1 MEAAREALRTR
12 GPDGSGLRYFSYSPQ
27 KKWHASSQGTRPLS
41 KLATDNEKQGATA
54 HRRGVY
60 KDILDEASTDAT
72 QLFASAVEFGKG
84 PTAALLQTRLSIR
97 DLSPAGAQPMQ
108 NEDGSVWIVYNGEIY
123 GWEEEAEELRRRGHC
138 FAGHSDTEFILHGY
152 EEWGETILDRLR
164 GMFAIAILDL
174 RREQLLL
181 ARDRLGEKPLFYRP
195 GKNSFSF
202 ASSARAL
209 AALQGPEEPLCF
221 NSRAIDAF
229 LTHRY
234 IPAPLSIFEG
244 VYKLPAAHRLIV
256 KLDQGEILAGHP
268 EEYWRLIPETSD
280 AATLFHYSVQQRLV
294 SDRPL
299 GIFLSGGID
308 SQAIAASVAGSG
320 QLSEFTTFTAAFPN
334 DPRYDESTAAAE
346 IARRLGLRHR
356 ELPITMNS
364 LDAPRIIADLDEPF
378 ADPSA
383 IPTWYLCQAA
393 VQEIVVAL
401 AGDGGDELFAGYKRY
416 AVHQRAARLLPRF
429 SSFSKKKSRWSS
441 SDLCLKTSRHGRW
454 RRLLLSHQLGWE
466 EAYALRFSAL
476 DPLTRAFLQPD
487 LTVQSNYWRLP
498 SSGLTPRDWM
508 LECDRLNY
516 LPEYILRK
524 SDLCGMAHSL
534 ELRSPMLD
542 HRFVAAVHGMP
553 PRERFTHPPKKF
565 LQDQIGPQAV
575 IGPKRGFNPPLH
587 DWLQQS
593 ELMDLC
599 QDLPRE
605 LETLTNGQLAA
616 DRLAALMREAE
627 INPSLD
633 EIKWMLL
640 VLLLSLKQLHQLM

>member
-1 MEAAREALRTR
+1 MCGIAGIFHQQTLSPDRLNATREALRSR
-12 GPDGSGLRYFSYSPQ
+12 GPDGSGLRYFAYNEQ
-27 KKWHASSQGTRPLS
+27 KKWHSSEHGT
-41 KLATDNEKQGATA
+41 G
-54 HRRGVY
+54 
-60 KDILDEASTDAT
+60 
-72 QLFASAVEFGKG
+72 
-84 PTAALLQTRLSIR
+84 ALLQTRLSIR
-97 DLSPAGAQPMQ
+97 DLSTAGAQPMQ

-123 GWEEEAEELRRRGHC
+123 GWESEAEILRQHGHC
-138 FAGHSDTEFILHGY
+138 FAGYSDTEFILHGY
-152 EEWGETILDRLR
+152 EEWGEAIIDHLR
-164 GMFAIAILDL
+164 GMFAIAIFDL
-174 RREQLLL
+174 RREQLFL

-209 AALQGPEEPLCF
+209 ASLQGPEEHLHF
-221 NSRAIDAF
+221 NPHAIDAF

-234 IPAPLSIFEG
+234 IPSPLSIFEG
-244 VYKLPAAHRLIV
+244 IYKLPAAHRLTI
-256 KLDQGEILAGHP
+256 KLNQGIISIGHP
-268 EEYWRLIPETSD
+268 EEYWHLIPEKSDTSF
-280 AATLFHYSVQQRLV
+280 LFHEAVEQRLV

-308 SQAIAASVAGSG
+308 SQAIATAVAQSG
-320 QLSEFTTFTAAFPN
+320 KLTEFTTFTATFPD

-346 IARRLGLRHR
+346 IARRLGIKHQA
-356 ELPITMNS
+356 LPILMNAT
-364 LDAPRIIADLDEPF
+364 DAPNIIATLDEPF

-383 IPTWYLCQAA
+383 VPTWYLCQAA
-393 VQEIVVAL
+393 IQEIVVAL

-416 AVHQRAARLLPRF
+416 AVHQRAARLLPRY
-429 SSFSKKKSRWSS
+429 SKKKMRWSS
-441 SDLCLKTSRHGRW
+441 SEPCLKTSHSGRL
-454 RRLLLSHQLGWE
+454 RRLLLSYQLGWE

-498 SSGLTPRDWM
+498 SSGLAPRDWM

-534 ELRSPMLD
+534 ELRSPMVD

-553 PRERFTHPPKKF
+553 CEERFTHPPKKF

-587 DWLQQS
+587 DWLQQPIFR
-593 ELMDLC
+593 ELT
-599 QDLPRE
+599 QYLPRE
-605 LETLTNGQLAA
+605 LERLTNGQLAA
-616 DRLAALMREAE
+616 DHLAVLMRESE
-627 INPSLD
+627 KNSSLN
-633 EIKWMLL
+633 EIKWMFL
-640 VLLLSLKQLHQLM
+640 VLLLSLQQLHAKIITK

>member
-1 MEAAREALRTR
+1 MCGIAGIFHHNSLSSDRLESALEELRTR
-12 GPDGSGLRYFSYSPQ
+12 GPDGSGLRNFFYDAQ
-27 KKWHASSQGTRPLS
+27 KKWRLSEQGT
-41 KLATDNEKQGATA
+41 Q
-54 HRRGVY
+54 
-60 KDILDEASTDAT
+60 
-72 QLFASAVEFGKG
+72 F
-84 PTAALLQTRLSIR
+84 TAALIQTRLSIR
-97 DLSPAGAQPMQ
+97 DLSEAGAQPMQ

-123 GWEEEAEELRRRGHC
+123 DWEKEAEELKNRGHR
-138 FAGHSDTEFILHGY
+138 FTGHCDTEFILHGY
-152 EEWGETILDRLR
+152 EEWGEAILDHLR
-164 GMFAIAILDL
+164 GMFAIAIFDL
-174 RREQLLL
+174 RRERLLL

-209 AALQGPEEPLCF
+209 AALDGPEEPLRF
-221 NSRAIDAF
+221 NSLAIDAF

-256 KLDQGEILAGHP
+256 KLDRGEISVGEP
-268 EEYWRLIPETSD
+268 EEYWQLSAEKNDPSKI
-280 AATLFHYSVQQRLV
+280 FHQAVEQRLV

-308 SQAIAASVAGSG
+308 SQAIAAAVVK
-320 QLSEFTTFTAAFPN
+320 SEHFSTPSTFTATFPN
-334 DPRYDESTAAAE
+334 DPRFDESSTAAE
-346 IARRLGLRHR
+346 IAQRLGLRHR
-356 ELPITMNS
+356 ALPITMNAV
-364 LDAPRIIADLDEPF
+364 DAPRIIADLDEPF

-416 AVHQRAARLLPRF
+416 AVHQRAARLLPRVRRKPKRWP
-429 SSFSKKKSRWSS
+429 SSK
-441 SDLCLKTSRHGRW
+441 LCLKTSRRGRW
-454 RRLLLSHQLGWE
+454 QRLLLSYQLGWE

-476 DPLTRAFLQPD
+476 DPLSRAFLQPD
-487 LTVQSNYWRLP
+487 LAVQPHYWRLP
-498 SSGLTPRDWM
+498 SSNLSPRDWM

-534 ELRSPMLD
+534 ELRSPMVD
-542 HRFVAAVHGMP
+542 HRFVAAVHGMSEH
-553 PRERFTHPPKKF
+553 ERFTHPPKKF

-575 IGPKRGFNPPLH
+575 TGPKRGFNPPLH
-587 DWLQQS
+587 DWLQQPT
-593 ELMDLC
+593 LAAFC
-599 QDLPRE
+599 HDLPKE
-605 LETLTNGQLAA
+605 LDALTGGQLAA
-616 DRLAALMREAE
+616 DRLAILMCEASK
-627 INPSLD
+627 NSSLD

-640 VLLLSLKQLHQLM
+640 VLLLSLEQLSSR

>member
-1 MEAAREALRTR
+1 MCGIAGIFHQRSLLSPQVEGAREALRTR
-12 GPDGSGLRYFSYSPQ
+12 GPDGSGLRYFSYSSQ
-27 KKWHASSQGTRPLS
+27 KKWHPSEHG
-41 KLATDNEKQGATA
+41 
-54 HRRGVY
+54 
-60 KDILDEASTDAT
+60 
-72 QLFASAVEFGKG
+72 
-84 PTAALLQTRLSIR
+84 TAALLQTRLSIR
-97 DLSPAGAQPMQ
+97 DLSDAGAQPMQ

-123 GWEEEAEELRRRGHC
+123 GWEQEAQELRRRGHC

-152 EEWGETILDRLR
+152 EEWGEAILDRLR
-164 GMFAIAILDL
+164 GMFAIAIFDL
-174 RREQLLL
+174 RREELLL

-209 AALQGPEEPLCF
+209 ASLHRPEEPLRF
-221 NSRAIDAF
+221 NPCAIDAF

-244 VYKLPAAHRLIV
+244 IYKLPAAHRLIV
-256 KLDQGEILAGHP
+256 KLNQGEIAVGQP
-268 EEYWRLIPETSD
+268 EEYWQLSPD
-280 AATLFHYSVQQRLV
+280 ATDPTQLFHDSVQQRLV

-308 SQAIAASVAGSG
+308 SQAIAASVARSG
-320 QLSEFTTFTAAFPN
+320 QLSEITTFTATFPN
-334 DPRYDESTAAAE
+334 DPRYDESTAAAK
-346 IARRLGLRHR
+346 IARRLGLIHR
-356 ELPITMNS
+356 ELPIAMNS
-364 LDAPRIIADLDEPF
+364 LDVPRIIADLDEPF

-416 AVHQRAARLLPRF
+416 GVHQRAARLLPR
-429 SSFSKKKSRWSS
+429 FSKKKSRWSS
-441 SDLCLKTSRHGRW
+441 SDLCLKTSRRGRW

-498 SSGLTPRDWM
+498 ASGLAPRDWM

-534 ELRSPMLD
+534 ELRSPMVD

-553 PRERFTHPPKKF
+553 SRERFTHPSKKF

-575 IGPKRGFNPPLH
+575 TGPKRGFNPPLH
-587 DWLQQS
+587 DWLQQPT
-593 ELMDLC
+593 LVDFC
-599 QDLPRE
+599 HDLPKE
-605 LETLTNGQLAA
+605 LEALTDGQLAA
-616 DRLAALMREAE
+616 DRLAVLMREAE
-627 INPSLD
+627 GNSSLD
-633 EIKWMLL
+633 EVKWMLL
-640 VLLLSLKQLHQLM
+640 VLLLSLQQLKNSHCS

>member
-1 MEAAREALRTR
+1 MCGIAGIFHHNSLSSDLLEAAREELRTR

-27 KKWHASSQGTRPLS
+27 KKWTPSEQG
-41 KLATDNEKQGATA
+41 
-54 HRRGVY
+54 
-60 KDILDEASTDAT
+60 
-72 QLFASAVEFGKG
+72 
-84 PTAALLQTRLSIR
+84 TAALLQTRLSIR
-97 DLSPAGAQPMQ
+97 DLSTAGAQPMQ

-123 GWEEEAEELRRRGHC
+123 GWEAEAEELKRRGHR
-138 FAGHSDTEFILHGY
+138 FAGHCDTEFILHGY
-152 EEWGETILDRLR
+152 EEWGEAILDRLR
-164 GMFAIAILDL
+164 GMFAIAIFDL

-195 GKNSFSF
+195 EKNSFSF

-209 AALQGPEEPLCF
+209 AALHRPEERLRF
-221 NSRAIDAF
+221 NPRAIDAF

-256 KLDQGEILAGHP
+256 KLNQGEISAGHP
-268 EEYWRLIPETSD
+268 EEYWQLSPEKNDPSQLFYD
-280 AATLFHYSVQQRLV
+280 AVQQRLV

-308 SQAIAASVAGSG
+308 SQAITAAVAQSG
-320 QLSEFTTFTAAFPN
+320 HLSELTTFTATFPN
-334 DPRYDESTAAAE
+334 NPRYDESTAAAE

-356 ELPITMNS
+356 ALPITMNS
-364 LDAPRIIADLDEPF
+364 SDAPRIIGDLDEPF

-429 SSFSKKKSRWSS
+429 SKKKLRWSS
-441 SDLCLKTSRHGRW
+441 SDLCLKTSRRGRW
-454 RRLLLSHQLGWE
+454 RRLLLSYQLGWE
-466 EAYALRFSAL
+466 EAYTLRFSAL
-476 DPLTRAFLQPD
+476 DPLTRAFLQPE
-487 LTVQSNYWRLP
+487 TAVQSHYWRLP
-498 SSGLTPRDWM
+498 ASGLAPRDWM

-534 ELRSPMLD
+534 ELRSPMVD
-542 HRFVAAVHGMP
+542 HRFVAAVHGMNK
-553 PRERFTHPPKKF
+553 RERFTHPPKKF

-575 IGPKRGFNPPLH
+575 TGPKRGFNPPLH

-593 ELMDLC
+593 TLADLC
-599 QDLPRE
+599 HDLPKE
-605 LETLTNGQLAA
+605 LEKLTGGQLAA
-616 DRLAALMREAE
+616 DRLVVLMREAE
-627 INPSLD
+627 GNSSLD

-640 VLLLSLKQLHQLM
+640 VLRLSLEQLG

>member
-1 MEAAREALRTR
+1 MCGIAGIFHQRSLLTPHLEAVREALRTR

-27 KKWHASSQGTRPLS
+27 KKWHSSEHG
-41 KLATDNEKQGATA
+41 
-54 HRRGVY
+54 
-60 KDILDEASTDAT
+60 
-72 QLFASAVEFGKG
+72 
-84 PTAALLQTRLSIR
+84 TAALLQTRLSIR
-97 DLSPAGAQPMQ
+97 DLSAAGAQPMQ
-108 NEDGSVWIVYNGEIY
+108 NEDGSIWIVYNGEIY
-123 GWEEEAEELRRRGHC
+123 GWEEDAEELKRRGHH
-138 FAGHSDTEFILHGY
+138 FSGHCDTEFILHGY
-152 EEWGETILDRLR
+152 EEWGEAILDRLQ

-209 AALQGPEEPLCF
+209 AALHGPEEPLRF
-221 NSRAIDAF
+221 NPRAIDAF

-244 VYKLPAAHRLIV
+244 IYKLPAAHRLIV
-256 KLDQGEILAGHP
+256 KLHQGEISAGHP
-268 EEYWRLIPETSD
+268 EEYWHLLPETSN
-280 AATLFHYSVQQRLV
+280 AATLFHDAVQQRLV

-308 SQAIAASVAGSG
+308 SQAIAASVAQSG
-320 QLSEFTTFTAAFPN
+320 HPSEFTSFTATFPN

-364 LDAPRIIADLDEPF
+364 LDAPRIIANLDEPF

-416 AVHQRAARLLPRF
+416 AVHQRATHLLPRF
-429 SSFSKKKSRWSS
+429 SKKKSHWSS
-441 SDLCLKTSRHGRW
+441 SHLCLKTSRSGRW
-454 RRLLLSHQLGWE
+454 RRLLLSYQLGWE

-476 DPLTRAFLQPD
+476 DPLTRSFLQPD
-487 LTVQSNYWRLP
+487 LAVQSNYWRLP
-498 SSGLTPRDWM
+498 TSNLAPREWM

-534 ELRSPMLD
+534 ELRSPMVD

-553 PRERFTHPPKKF
+553 SGERFTHPPKKF

-575 IGPKRGFNPPLH
+575 TGPKRGFNPPLH
-587 DWLQQS
+587 DWLQQPTFM
-593 ELMDLC
+593 ELC
-599 QDLPRE
+599 QNLPKE
-605 LETLTNGQLAA
+605 LESLTGGQLAA
-616 DRLAALMREAE
+616 DRLTILMHEAAE
-627 INPSLD
+627 NSSLD
-633 EIKWMLL
+633 EVKWMLL
-640 VLLLSLKQLHQLM
+640 VLLLSLQQLDQLT

>member
-1 MEAAREALRTR
+1 MCGIAGIFHQHSLLPTHVEAAREALRTR

-27 KKWHASSQGTRPLS
+27 KKWTPSEQGTRS
-41 KLATDNEKQGATA
+41 
-54 HRRGVY
+54 
-60 KDILDEASTDAT
+60 
-72 QLFASAVEFGKG
+72 
-84 PTAALLQTRLSIR
+84 TAALLQTRLSIR
-97 DLSPAGAQPMQ
+97 DLSTAGAQPMQ
-108 NEDGSVWIVYNGEIY
+108 NEDASVWIVYNGEIY
-123 GWEEEAEELRRRGHC
+123 GWEQEAEELRRRGHR

-152 EEWGETILDRLR
+152 EEWGEAILDRLR
-164 GMFAIAILDL
+164 GMFAIAIFDL

-195 GKNSFSF
+195 GKKCFSF

-209 AALQGPEEPLCF
+209 AALHGPEEPLRF
-221 NSRAIDAF
+221 NPLAIDAF

-244 VYKLPAAHRLIV
+244 IYKLPAAHRLIV
-256 KLDQGEILAGHP
+256 KLNQGEIAVGQP
-268 EEYWRLIPETSD
+268 EEYWQLSPD
-280 AATLFHYSVQQRLV
+280 ATDPAQLFHDSVQQRLV
-294 SDRPL
+294 SDRSL

-308 SQAIAASVAGSG
+308 SQAITASVARNG
-320 QLSEFTTFTAAFPN
+320 QLAELTTFTATFPN
-334 DPRYDESTAAAE
+334 DPRYDESTPAAE

-416 AVHQRAARLLPRF
+416 AVHQRATRLLPR
-429 SSFSKKKSRWSS
+429 FSKKKSRWSS
-441 SDLCLKTSRHGRW
+441 SDLCLKTSRRGRW
-454 RRLLLSHQLGWE
+454 RRLLLSYQLGWE

-498 SSGLTPRDWM
+498 ASDLAPRDWM

-534 ELRSPMLD
+534 ELRSPMVD
-542 HRFVAAVHGMP
+542 HRFVAAVHGMSE
-553 PRERFTHPPKKF
+553 RERFTHPPKKF

-575 IGPKRGFNPPLH
+575 TGPKRGFNPPLH
-587 DWLQQS
+587 NWLQQPT
-593 ELMDLC
+593 LMDLC
-599 QDLPRE
+599 HDLPRE
-605 LETLTNGQLAA
+605 LEQLTNGQLAA
-616 DRLAALMREAE
+616 DSLATLMREAE
-627 INPSLD
+627 GNSSLD
-633 EIKWMLL
+633 EVKWMLL
-640 VLLLSLKQLHQLM
+640 VLRLSLEQLKKNSQG